1 MNKLRVLTALLL
13 IGIYTSTTAQNTGP
27 VAPEAVAFEPVD
39 ANNMVNMVTG
49 DFSYVIPI
57 LHVPGPGGGYP
68 LALSYHGGV
77 AMDQEASWVGL
88 GWNINP
94 GAINRSINGVP
105 DDWLQKLLA
114 TEVYAD
120 LGTYETY
127 TIGAGVC
134 LGSDALVSL
143 GGSYTWGSYRSFG
156 VNLGVG
162 MKGSPFSAGVSFDS
176 QSGFG
181 VNVGYGPLSFA
192 VDQNGTMSLGAS
204 ATAWTGGSPMKGIG
218 LSSGMGITLSSG
230 KFYGSITAMGVGQS
244 FPLSNSFNDDDIHS
258 SSSGF
263 SISISA
269 YIFYVSFSHQKTH
282 YWLYRNYKD
291 EYYGTLYTRNA
302 EIGED
307 DVNYYGLQKKN
318 VKMDSYIIPFDKE
331 SYFNSDSAAA
341 KNNLLYAAY
350 DNYNVSAQGLMGNIT
365 PRVYANTV
373 LTHDSYFLNSE
384 KTKELVW
391 HFWGD
396 GIASG
401 GVFNPQFYFENENVG
416 YMAVNGGRFTG
427 TQELTSIQY
436 QNNYSTNYQY
446 NGKNY
451 NGHTNNRRVSGNYIQ
466 WFTNRNIANNTAK
479 GLGLIQDSVYSHLR
493 GDDKLFDPD
502 GIGAFTITA
511 LDGKTYHFSLPV
523 YQDCEV
529 LRKNGEKTGDF
540 MEKRKMDMYAFS
552 WLLTAVTGPD
562 YFDTNNDGFA
572 NDGDY
577 GYWVNFKYGKYGD
590 FYFWQFPYDLAG
602 KTYTTYKDEIM
613 WGGKQIYYLNSVET
627 PTHAA
632 YFLKKERL
640 DGLSNME
647 NSRKIT
653 DTIYTKSGKIPP
665 GDWNINTQPLA
676 YKYSKSISYSFT
688 QKLKPLM
695 LDRIIL
701 LKKNASSHI
710 VKQNGTNGKIGTATY
725 TRLLK
730 TIWPNYERK
739 IEYSRDFYANH
750 GEVLISNDITN
761 LVEIEKNAQKTIEFN
776 YGYNLCTNTP
786 NSDAPNKGKLT
797 LNSVSIKGTNNK
809 KVSPDYIFSYN
820 QLGTNSF
827 NKTNKD
833 LWGYDKNY
841 PENWSLKEIIL
852 PTGAN
857 IGVNYEKNTFKYEA
871 VYGNKIPIV
880 YSVIQGNTCKV
891 KLAADITNLSVGR
904 TYEISG
910 DLYCNFSIDIILRP
924 QEDPTKIMTSN
935 HLAKSYE
942 GNITINQIG
951 TDSTITFN
959 VPDFMLSNYNI
970 PPTAYDVTLSKISGF
985 MINLPDDFSQ
995 YGGGIRVKDISIT
1008 DELGNKNTTVY
1019 SYSKPNTNLTSGTIC
1034 YSPYGLE
1041 KKYVPYIS
1049 ELPAP
1054 KVIYSHVKVT
1064 QNGSPISTQYEFEG
1078 YQDVDDNVGDINF
1091 AMGKQFRI
1099 ENLQE
1104 PELIVLTTGQGKH
1117 PGKAYGRSS
1126 TIVNNFNTIGRLKS
1140 VKTVNSVKHTLSS
1153 QLYEYYDT
1161 SEMLIGFEKE
1171 TFNYFKRYATTKNG
1185 WVNSNSIFNFN
1196 ATSKCTYPNQ
1206 LKSVKYVSDGYQK
1219 TVYND
1224 LIDFYTGNVLST
1236 RTVDSDNKEYVT
1248 ELLPA
1253 YNVYGKMGPKS
1264 LDTANANMLSQEAAT
1279 LSYIYDDRNHNYKPV
1294 GVSVQTWSNN
1304 WVERNFNNTAG
1315 VYEDQSLPN
1324 VWRKH
1329 KTFAW
1334 GGELVYNPLSDV
1346 QGHYGADFANYNSP
1360 DSLIA
1365 NWSDFD
1371 GDGINGWVKTSEVT
1385 RYNRYSMPL
1394 EIADINNRKASSK
1407 TDVDGV
1413 NTVSSASNA
1422 GHTEFTAS
1430 GFERNRVLTSSLVGF
1445 DGDVIAPMSCISVHV
1460 SSNAPANINGLKIAS
1475 INAHT
1480 GYRYINLVPK
1490 SSSSVTYGGPSI
1502 ALSQVKGKTYRVS
1515 LWVHSASTGAIL
1527 FGMSYKNLSSGQ
1539 THTATISR
1547 FSGNSIKT
1555 FGDWQLYS
1563 GTFNMPYELASGN
1576 INFYVECTG
1585 TGKFAYIDDFRVQ
1598 PMDASVSS
1606 YVYDPITDAVT
1617 YILNNDNIATK
1628 YEYDEVGRLRATY
1641 KETEAG
1647 FKKVSEHNQ
1656 GFARPTDGVFT
1667 LNGGVGYNTWV
1678 DLYNETR
1685 NVNISANVTNNDFAP
1700 NIINIGIGLEG
1711 FPTQN
1716 LSGTVEAG
1724 KSRSFSATF
1733 SLPLTTSSSPKAT
1746 ITGDITA
1753 ERIIT
1758 IPVTP
1763 ATLKLVS
1770 LTADMDRVNNGGSVN
1785 IFASFKNIGST
1796 TGTFNNLLWEH
1807 ITPNGIVTIPMES
1820 FSLNSGGT
1828 ISRWI
1833 NLDNLQIGAHSIG
1846 VTSNGSQIGDYVV
1859 VSCSNDRI
1867 IPTEPVL
1874 EQ

>member
-143 GGSYTWGSYRSFG
+143 GGSYTWGSYRAFG
-156 VNLGVG
+156 VNIGAGKEGVLFAGLSFNTESGVG
-162 MKGSPFSAGVSFDS
+162 L
-176 QSGFG
+176 
-181 VNVGYGPLSFA
+181 NVATGPLSFA
-192 VDQNGTMSLGAS
+192 IDQNGTMSLGVS
-204 ATAWTGGSPMKGIG
+204 ATAWTGGDSGKGLG
-218 LSSGMGITLSSG
+218 FSSGLDITFSSG

-263 SISISA
+263 SISVSA
-269 YIFYVSFSHQKTH
+269 YFFYASFSHQKTH

-291 EYYGTLYTRNA
+291 EYYGILYTRSA

-341 KNNLLYAAY
+341 RNNLLYAAY

-365 PRVYANTV
+365 PRLYTNIV

-401 GVFNPQFYFENENVG
+401 GAFNPQFYFENENAG

-479 GLGLIQDSVYSHLR
+479 GLGLIQDSIYSHLR

-647 NSRKIT
+647 SSRKIT
-653 DTIYTKSGKIPP
+653 DTIYMKSGKIPP
-665 GDWNINTQPLA
+665 GDWNINTQPLF
-676 YKYSKSISYSFT
+676 YKYSKSINYSFT
-688 QKLKPLM
+688 KKLKPLM

-701 LKKNASSHI
+701 LKKNASPHI
-710 VKQNGTNGKIGTATY
+710 AKQNDTNEKIGTATY

-730 TIWPNYERK
+730 TTLPYYERK
-739 IEYSRDFYANH
+739 IEYLRDFYANH
-750 GEVLISNDITN
+750 GEVLISNEITN
-761 LVEIEKNAQKTIEFN
+761 LVEIEKNAQKTIEFK
-776 YGYNLCTNTP
+776 YGYNLCSNTP

-852 PTGAN
+852 PTGAK
-857 IGVNYEKNTFKYEA
+857 IGVNYEKNTFKNEA
-871 VYGNKIPIV
+871 VYKNKL
-880 YSVIQGNTCKV
+880 YV
-891 KLAADITNLSVGR
+891 KSGSCTETSTILKIAADISSLSPG
-904 TYEISG
+904 TMF
-910 DLYCNFSIDIILRP
+910 NFSGKILVEHLK
-924 QEDPTKIMTSN
+924 EDVDPYSGSVINSWW
-935 HLAKSYE
+935 E
-942 GNITINQIG
+942 GNYSDVEINFEITSISLL
-951 TDSTITFN
+951 DSSITFSKPTN
-959 VPDFMLSNYNI
+959 FPVDYVTRTSITTGFIGEIPADF
-970 PPTAYDVTLSKISGF
+970 T
-985 MINLPDDFSQ
+985 Q
-995 YGGGIRVKDISIT
+995 YGGGTRVKDIFIT

-1099 ENLQE
+1099 ENIQE
-1104 PELIVLTTGQGKH
+1104 PELIALTTGQGKH

-1140 VKTVNSVKHTLSS
+1140 VKTVNNAKHTLTS

-1161 SEMLIGFEKE
+1161 SEMKIGFDKE
-1171 TFNYFKRYATTKNG
+1171 TFNYFKRYLTTSNG

-1196 ATSKCTYPNQ
+1196 ATSKSTYPNQ

-1224 LIDFYTGNVLST
+1224 LFDFYTGNVLAT

-1253 YNVYGKMGPKS
+1253 YKVYGEMGPKS

-1279 LSYIYDDRNHNYKPV
+1279 LSYIYDDRNYSYKPV

-1304 WVERNFNNTAG
+1304 WVERNFNNTTG
-1315 VYEDQSLPN
+1315 VYEDEALPN

-1334 GGELVYNPLSDV
+1334 GGELVYNPLSGV

-1365 NWSDFD
+1365 NWSVFD

-1422 GHTEFTAS
+1422 GHSEFTS
-1430 GFERNRVLTSSLVGF
+1430 CNFERNKLLNSQKVGF
-1445 DGDVIAPMSCISVHV
+1445 NGEVVASTSRCNVLV
-1460 SSNAPANINGLKIAS
+1460 SSSAPSNVNGIKVAS
-1475 INAHT
+1475 QDAHT
-1480 GYRYINLVPK
+1480 GFYYLRLMGGTLPSTK
-1490 SSSSVTYGGPSI
+1490 SGVGGPY
-1502 ALSQVKGKTYRVS
+1502 AQVTPAKNKTYRVS
-1515 LWVHSASTGAIL
+1515 VWVHKNSSNAIL
-1527 FGMSYKNLSSGQ
+1527 GVIYGILPAKTTLTENVSINSS
-1539 THTATISR
+1539 
-1547 FSGNSIKT
+1547 NSKQ
-1555 FGDWQLYS
+1555 FGDWKLFS
-1563 GTFNMPYELASGN
+1563 TTFTLPNLAIQELFWGDAL
-1576 INFYVECTG
+1576 FYVDCSGAGNT
-1585 TGKFAYIDDFRVQ
+1585 AYIDDFRVQ

-1606 YVYDPITDAVT
+1606 YVYDPISDAVT

-1628 YEYDEVGRLRATY
+1628 YEYDDVGRLRATY

-1685 NVNISANVTNNDFAP
+1685 NVTISANVTNNDLVP

-1770 LTADMDRVNNGGSVN
+1770 LTADMDEVNNGGSVN
-1785 IFASFKNIGST
+1785 IFATFKNIGNT

-1807 ITPNGIVTIPMES
+1807 ITPNGVVTIPMES

-1846 VTSNGSQIGDYVV
+1846 VTSNGSQIGDHVV